1 MAMSGAAPQRGLKA
15 SFMRAVVRARRARRR
30 GGAWRALL
38 PGRAVAPVAAPAPD
52 PVQLVMLAIE
62 RLAPATF
69 RSATLGQ
76 PVEVVVPDAAT
87 AAVFRAALA
96 RTGAQRPTDRL
107 LKIVVADP
115 LAGGR

>member
-15 SFMRAVVRARRARRR
+15 SFLRAVVRARRARRR
-30 GGAWRALL
+30 GSAWRALL
-38 PGRAVAPVAAPAPD
+38 PGRAVAPVPVAAPAPD

-76 PVEVVVPDAAT
+76 PVVVVVPDAVI

-107 LKIVVADP
+107 LEIVVAD
-115 LAGGR
+115 GR